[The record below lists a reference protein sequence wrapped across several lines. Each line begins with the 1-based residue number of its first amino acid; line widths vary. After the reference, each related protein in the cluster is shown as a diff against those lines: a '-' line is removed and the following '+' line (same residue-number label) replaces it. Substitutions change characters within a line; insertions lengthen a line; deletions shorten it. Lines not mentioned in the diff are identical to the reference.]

1 MRDNPLRPASLFRRF
16 SVALLGALILIA
28 ASAPFEMSAAQSSE
42 KAPLPAFPSTPDVD
56 APSRK
61 APEPPTLRTA
71 PEAPAPADRRYI
83 EAQEFRDAFENKTV
97 HLTSGGLHYGSEYY
111 LPGDRSVWIG
121 AGGPCR
127 RGEWA
132 YRGDLF
138 CFSYGPDGPHCWR
151 VFESGGDYFA
161 ESLEGLVLRIY
172 SVEERPLNCDP
183 GLFS

>member
-1 MRDNPLRPASLFRRF
+1 MKTLLNACLVALAICGLSLFV
-16 SVALLGALILIA
+16 SPAL
-28 ASAPFEMSAAQSSE
+28 AQSDG
-42 KAPLPAFPSTPDVD
+42 KAPLPAFPSSPDAD
-56 APSRK
+56 APSLK
-61 APEPPTLRTA
+61 APESPAER
-71 PEAPAPADRRYI
+71 PAPLVPAPSERRYI
-83 EAQEFRDAFENKTV
+83 QAQEFRDAFENRTV

-132 YRGDLF
+132 YQGDLF
-138 CFSYGPDGPHCWR
+138 CFTYGPDGPHCWR
-151 VFESGGDYFA
+151 VFESGGEYFA
-161 ESLEGLVLRIY
+161 ESLEGLVLKIY